1 MPDPENAVVSHSHT
15 HCQDSTRQRPDA
27 ASRRAWPVALAAIL
41 LLCTAIA
48 GAQGTE
54 GGAAP
59 TDDAAQADAG
69 PAATA
74 SEPGGTPAALRA
86 ENTRLRARI
95 TALEQTLAQQQ
106 ERRQSLAREHTAQ
119 LNAAELR
126 AREHKER
133 LLDAQARI
141 QALEA
146 ALAERDARIGA
157 LMTGADRQAE
167 LRERLDALRARL
179 PAAEGGSLT
188 PEAARRRAEQ
198 DAAALAERVADARGI
213 DNPHLWREVREAE
226 NALHHSQ
233 FVLARADNARTVYRV
248 RPGDSLAAVSL
259 MFYGNAERWTELYD
273 ANRHVITDP
282 QALLPGITLVVP

>member
-1 MPDPENAVVSHSHT
+1 VLTTA
-15 HCQDSTRQRPDA
+15 
-27 ASRRAWPVALAAIL
+27 L
-41 LLCTAIA
+41 LLCTASA
-48 GAQGTE
+48 GAQVPG

-59 TDDAAQADAG
+59 TGDAAQADAG
-69 PAATA
+69 PAAPA
-74 SEPGGTPAALRA
+74 SEPGGSPAGLRA
-86 ENTRLRARI
+86 ENARLRARI
-95 TALEQTLAQQQ
+95 TALEETLAQQQ

-126 AREHKER
+126 TREHKER

-146 ALAERDARIGA
+146 ALAEREKRLGA
-157 LMTGADRQAE
+157 LTAGAQRQAE
-167 LRERLDALRARL
+167 RHAELTERVDALRARL
-179 PAAEGGSLT
+179 PAAEGGSLS
-188 PEAARRRAEQ
+188 PEVARRRAEQ
-198 DAAALAERVADARGI
+198 DATALAERLEDARGI
-213 DNPHLWREVREAE
+213 DNPNLWRKVREAE

-259 MFYGNAERWTELYD
+259 MFYGTAERWTELYD

>member
-1 MPDPENAVVSHSHT
+1 MPDPENAVVSHSNTDRRRAMRH
-15 HCQDSTRQRPDA
+15 RPDA
-27 ASRRAWPVALAAIL
+27 AGRPAWPAALAAIL
-41 LLCTAIA
+41 LLCSATA
-48 GAQGTE
+48 GARSTE

-59 TDDAAQADAG
+59 ADDAAQAG
-69 PAATA
+69 IGSAASA
-74 SEPGGTPAALRA
+74 SDPVGTRAALRA

-95 TALEQTLAQQQ
+95 TALEEILAQQQ

-146 ALAERDARIGA
+146 ALAEREAHIGA
-157 LMTGADRQAE
+157 LTAGAERQAE
-167 LRERLDALRARL
+167 LRERVDALRARL
-179 PAAEGGSLT
+179 PATEGGSLT

-198 DAAALAERVADARGI
+198 DAAALAERVEHARGL
-213 DNPHLWREVREAE
+213 DNPHLWREVRDAE

-248 RPGDSLAAVSL
+248 RPGDSLAAVSR
-259 MFYGNAERWTELYD
+259 MFYGTAERWTELYD
-273 ANRHVITDP
+273 ANRHVIADP